1 MVPSTAMVY
10 SREVFSNELSSFKVR
25 DSHVLGGM

>member
-1 MVPSTAMVY
+1 MVY